1 MILFIFILF
10 YLSYLVLS
18 NTIPQTY
25 STSMFRYKIDSSL
38 ELVDQRTNSELPR
51 GKTPGAR
58 FPKRRQAQQVGCE
71 TEIGERAARRVP
83 QMLSPITDKSTNYLR
98 NATTLTKNAVNLSAP
113 GPTTRDRPLLAT
125 VPQLKHLRQPAT
137 TTWQAIVERWAE
149 LWGEE
154 VVYED
159 LQSINTNL
167 TSYRLEMG
175 RFLDRAVVLEV
186 YEDLHQPT
194 KRIDMLREGLRIRGI
209 WSICSM
215 CYAET
220 GSWSAISTN
229 G

>member
-1 MILFIFILF
+1 
-10 YLSYLVLS
+10 
-18 NTIPQTY
+18 
-25 STSMFRYKIDSSL
+25 MFRYEIYSSL

-51 GKTPGAR
+51 GKTPGVR

-125 VPQLKHLRQPAT
+125 APQLKHLRQPAT

-154 VVYED
+154 MVYGGGAWG
-159 LQSINTNL
+159 STI
-167 TSYRLEMG
+167 
-175 RFLDRAVVLEV
+175 
-186 YEDLHQPT
+186 HQYKPDKLSFGDGAIFGQGT
-194 KRIDMLREGLRIRGI
+194 CIGSLWGSTPADKKRTDMLREGKRTLGFVYEVYEVYVLCAMRKQVPGQLFLRMGRL
-209 WSICSM
+209 
-215 CYAET
+215 
-220 GSWSAISTN
+220 
-229 G
+229 